1 MVPGPS
7 SPLGPTGVLTS
18 PEVGQDIGEGARGQ
32 MDSGT
37 PGGGWLRKTIPEA
50 AFHQPEQKVGFLLLF
65 HLWEEIAEFSFF
77 IMFLEF

>member
-1 MVPGPS
+1 
-7 SPLGPTGVLTS
+7 
-18 PEVGQDIGEGARGQ
+18 

-37 PGGGWLRKTIPEA
+37 PGGGWLRETIPEA
-50 AFHQPEQKVGFLLLF
+50 AFHQPAQKVGFLLLF

>member
-1 MVPGPS
+1 
-7 SPLGPTGVLTS
+7 
-18 PEVGQDIGEGARGQ
+18 